1 MSDFNNPKLWPPVGD
16 DMARTR
22 ESAHDRSD
30 EARHIS
36 SAFQKNGG
44 IKQEIK
50 SLYTPPLDGTKDEVD
65 RFDMTIAR
73 NVAETLVKHYPGYS
87 WKVTA
92 ESKHGVVY
100 FQIPELMGPTLQY
113 VIKLGVFE
121 DLTPKLIA
129 ACGGELLE
137 RMGLRRGAIDI
148 GEYLAAKNAKEKF
161 DFADV
166 LSKGA

>member
-1 MSDFNNPKLWPPVGD
+1 MSL
-16 DMARTR
+16 
-22 ESAHDRSD
+22 HDRSD
-30 EARHIS
+30 EARHLS
-36 SAFQKNGG
+36 STFQKNGG
-44 IKQEIK
+44 LQQEIK
-50 SLYTPPLDGTKDEVD
+50 SLYIAPLDGTKDEVD

-73 NVAETLVKHYPGYS
+73 GVCETLVKHYPGYS

-92 ESKHGVVY
+92 ESKQGVVY

-121 DLTPKLIA
+121 DLTPKLVAIS
-129 ACGGELLE
+129 GGELLE

-148 GEYLAAKNAKEKF
+148 GEYMAAKNAKEKF

-166 LSKGA
+166 PSKGA